1 MGRIIAID
9 YGQKRVGLAVTDE
22 LQLIANALDTV
33 PTARILDYLK
43 HYISTEKVDAIVVGE
58 PRQKDSTPSQAA
70 EWIDPFVKKLKKLY
84 PGITIERYDE
94 RFTSKLA
101 FQAMI
106 DSGISKK
113 SRRDK
118 GLIDRISATIILQS
132 YMESKSK

>member
-33 PTARILDYLK
+33 PTAGILDYLNN
-43 HYISTEKVDAIVVGE
+43 YIRTEKVDVIVVGE
-58 PRQKDSTPSQAA
+58 PRQKDNTASQAA
-70 EWIDPFVKKLKKLY
+70 EWIDPFVKKIKKLY

-106 DSGISKK
+106 DSGINRK

-118 GLIDRISATIILQS
+118 GLIDKISATIILQS
-132 YMESKSK
+132 YMESISK

>member
-22 LQLIANALDTV
+22 LQLIANGLDTV
-33 PTARILDYLK
+33 PTAGILDYLN

-58 PRQKDSTPSQAA
+58 PRQKDNTASQAA
-70 EWIDPFVKKLKKLY
+70 VWIDPFVKKLKKLY

-118 GLIDRISATIILQS
+118 GLVDKISATIILQS